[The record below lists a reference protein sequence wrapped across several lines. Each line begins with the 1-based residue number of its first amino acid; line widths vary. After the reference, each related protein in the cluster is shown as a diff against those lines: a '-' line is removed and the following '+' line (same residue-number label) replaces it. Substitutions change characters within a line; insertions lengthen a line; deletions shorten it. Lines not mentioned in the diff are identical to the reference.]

1 MPDLLSVDFS
11 AVMATE
17 FARTQRADDGKL
29 HASSAS
35 SPLRHAQLE
44 AAGAPKKPRSFGD
57 EITLGIGT
65 MIHEWLHDALRRQGV
80 PYMAE
85 VDLTPW
91 MPPGWG
97 GTADAVIWS
106 PEYQAF
112 VLVDFKSAKPE
123 SLRYR
128 IQSGASEEHIR
139 QTSIYFYSLRKMGLP
154 IVKKIAVLYIPKGS
168 TRNKDD
174 VIEPLLVDFDP
185 IPQRALG
192 TMMKDRKAKVDEYIE
207 SIGYPED
214 PRQNSDYLTD
224 KLADSQPMEQRIY
237 RDSAS
242 GANVLKLVPPW
253 TAAYCP
259 FEPPL
264 CTCSEQKSFTIG
276 RFDGLGRYKARKG
289 YEEYEPAIRPN

>member
-1 MPDLLSVDFS
+1 MADLLSIDFS
-11 AVMATE
+11 SVMATE

-29 HASSAS
+29 HASSAG

-85 VDLTPW
+85 VNLTPW

-106 PEYQAF
+106 PEYRAF

-139 QTSIYFYSLRKMGLP
+139 QTSIYFYSLKKMGLP

-185 IPQRALG
+185 LPIRALA
-192 TMMKDRKAKVDEYIE
+192 TQMKNRKARVDEYFDAVLAE
-207 SIGYPED
+207 GLPTKSED
-214 PRQNSDYLTD
+214 WIND
-224 KLADSQPMEQRIY
+224 KLADPQPMEQRIY

-242 GANVLKLVPPW
+242 GANVLKLVPNW
-253 TAAYCP
+253 SAAYCP
-259 FEPPL
+259 FVEEL
-264 CTCSEQKSFTIG
+264 CDCGTQKSFTIG
-276 RFDGLGRYKARKG
+276 RFDDLGGYKARKG
-289 YEEYEPAIRPN
+289 YEEYEPVVTPG